1 MVDEG
6 KKEESSSS
14 SHSSTTPNGNDATS
28 SVEGSTNR
36 QKLVLRVQDED
47 EDDWAD
53 DFSWGDEASLEASEE
68 VEDLLISS
76 NVSYPATMSVS
87 QPTLKPKQ
95 VEYNRSS
102 WDELFLLRVFVISA
116 RDVLHFHLIFHLYS
130 SRAWNIEAFS
140 LRFRSHQCEIWEVFS
155 FVLLSQT
162 FFSYLH
168 LPHN

>member
-14 SHSSTTPNGNDATS
+14 SHSSTPNGNDAAA

-68 VEDLLISS
+68 VEDLLISN
-76 NVSYPATMSVS
+76 NVNYPATTSVS
-87 QPTLKPKQ
+87 QPTLKPK
-95 VEYNRSS
+95 VE
-102 WDELFLLRVFVISA
+102 FK
-116 RDVLHFHLIFHLYS
+116 
-130 SRAWNIEAFS
+130 
-140 LRFRSHQCEIWEVFS
+140 
-155 FVLLSQT
+155 
-162 FFSYLH
+162 
-168 LPHN
+168 